1 LKSVISC
8 QYYSCENDMLPYKC
22 CSIYTNCPKCVYM
35 LYIKKQMNDIKITAD
50 HVKGKKGKDRQS
62 V

>member
-1 LKSVISC
+1 
-8 QYYSCENDMLPYKC
+8 MLPYKC